1 MDAFEEFQADSFVS
15 RLLGKGDVKGLAK
28 KLEEAM
34 PEAKQQELMEQ
45 MQKGNMTLRTF
56 RSFLEQ
62 VGSMGSLSSV
72 CLKLCLTLYGHS
84 VLRGAVGQQHM
95 PPRPDRRLSG
105 VAACWWLCSFYT
117 STISIV
123 QYLSGMSCKDDPG
136 DPVIPS

>member
-28 KLEEAM
+28 KLEEVM

-72 CLKLCLTLYGHS
+72 RLRLWHTLLWSQRFESGIW
-84 VLRGAVGQQHM
+84 VARICRLGLIGGALALPPVGSSATSM
-95 PPRPDRRLSG
+95 KCFI
-105 VAACWWLCSFYT
+105 CWGF
-117 STISIV
+117 V
-123 QYLSGMSCKDDPG
+123 GA
-136 DPVIPS
+136 